1 MKHTRRV
8 LRYCDITSCFKTLIF
23 QKVNA
28 RARITY
34 SKLVVELVREQRIG
48 QLSEVEFAQRA
59 DAVNILHVHVFCQ
72 VWNIFTV
79 KLMPD
84 QDEMRGESKCHGHAY
99 KQ

>member
-1 MKHTRRV
+1 MVKK
-8 LRYCDITSCFKTLIF
+8 LFWNPNFAEGLNITY
-23 QKVNA
+23 A

-48 QLSEVEFAQRA
+48 QLSEVKFAQWA
-59 DAVNILHVHVFCQ
+59 DAVNILHVHVFRQ

-84 QDEMRGESKCHGHAY
+84 QDEMQQQNRTHGHAY
-99 KQ
+99 KEHKCT